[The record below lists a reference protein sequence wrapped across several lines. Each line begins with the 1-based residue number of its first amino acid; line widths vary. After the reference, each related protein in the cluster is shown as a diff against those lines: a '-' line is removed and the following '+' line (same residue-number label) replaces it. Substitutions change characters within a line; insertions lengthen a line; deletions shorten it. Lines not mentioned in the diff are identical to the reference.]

1 MAHEWTVKKM
11 RLINGDL
18 ISNLPEDVPDQ
29 YKGKEADAYLDGI
42 GYVLKSLDNL
52 PDIDPETLPI
62 VRELR
67 AELRQY
73 KDLGVTPEQIALL
86 MNFFKERTS
95 AKWIATDMEL
105 VADSLQK
112 GNLEKRL
119 VQVTKERDV
128 AVKERDEYKAALQNW
143 HEGE

>member
-1 MAHEWTVKKM
+1 MEQW
-11 RLINGDL
+11 LIDANNANSIL
-18 ISNLPEDVPDQ
+18 
-29 YKGKEADAYLDGI
+29 KEEITSFCTNEYQRGINDGI
-42 GYVLKSLDNL
+42 NIARHALLNCYLI
-52 PDIDPETLPI
+52 PRIDPETMPI

-143 HEGE
+143 NEGE